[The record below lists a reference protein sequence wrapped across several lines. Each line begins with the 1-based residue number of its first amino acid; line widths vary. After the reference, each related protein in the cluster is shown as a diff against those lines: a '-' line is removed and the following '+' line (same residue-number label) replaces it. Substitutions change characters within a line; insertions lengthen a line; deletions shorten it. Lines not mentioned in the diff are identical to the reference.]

1 MFKLEKKGHIIN
13 ILFMNREVWNLKID
27 INEKAK
33 IIAIWCSNQEN
44 LQKNLPINI
53 EKEIESYKQKKYKI
67 CIYQSGN
74 DDIKRNLL
82 NLVINN
88 V

>member
-1 MFKLEKKGHIIN
+1 
-13 ILFMNREVWNLKID
+13 LKID
-27 INEKAK
+27 VNEKAK
-33 IIAIWCSNQEN
+33 IVAVWCSNQEN
-44 LQKNLPINI
+44 PQKNLPINI